1 MITKEGLAALT
12 VAVPVFQAY
21 RLKEGLTH
29 AVPVN
34 VIGVLT
40 LLLSVFLT
48 LPGVAQTAAALPTD
62 QYRYYDINKIH
73 SNEVIKGITKD
84 DKGFVWLATDQ
95 GVLRFDGNETV
106 LFFKE
111 LPSPYTKKFLKRK
124 NGQLLVLTDYGVK
137 EIIHNPDT
145 TYFRPME
152 VGGKPLDEPLNYP
165 KSVFED
171 KEGNVWIGE
180 ANAVVKLSEAGFKRY
195 FLGAR
200 YQSIN
205 YHRSFSFADDAFGHI
220 WIAPYQGRLLTYNKA
235 QDRLEEVGISN
246 YPLTE
251 ATAIISLRGDH
262 LLIFGKEG
270 ILQLKIDSGKN
281 ILENTWIGGPGYIST
296 AILIDNVLYVGTWG
310 NGLYFANTGETPY
323 RFQKLSAL
331 SFRDVLDFHY
341 DQQLDE
347 IWITG
352 SENIGLLKPSVVKPM
367 QALGDSR
374 IESFDF
380 DSTGTLY
387 YSTGEQLLKLAP
399 AEGEEVSS
407 LQAATSAYFD
417 RIVADDDKLWIGD
430 ALGRISYYSLSTNDM
445 QQVRD
450 SISGPT
456 VTYILKD
463 REGNK
468 WFAGLNELVKVDNN
482 GEVGVYEEVSNSVVL
497 GQSASGEL
505 LCGGQGRSNLL
516 YRFQEETNQFKP
528 LKVDFTFAATEAIIV
543 NDIAFDSLGNAWLAT
558 SEGLV
563 RTTAKGEGYTAER
576 VTLKGIDINEPLTS
590 ILILGEQVWLGY
602 PNALAFYKQGQV
614 VLYTRENGLPSR
626 VLKERC
632 FRLHD
637 NKLYVATAKGLAQI
651 DITRPFYQLTP
662 QPQLKGVLI
671 NGEKFPISGSENL
684 RFPHGARMQF
694 DFASLTYP
702 GNNVLYQTRL
712 SGAEKNWSE
721 PSPNNSISIFGFSEG
736 TYTLQ
741 VRARDTGY
749 LWSEPMEFTF
759 VVAAPW
765 YKSWWALLLFLLAG
779 VLLIITSVKVY
790 HYHLINQK
798 KRLQRIIEERTREI
812 SLQKNEIIEQKN
824 KLIQQKEEL
833 IEKNN
838 AVYKSQKALTEA
850 DLKFMHLKEKQLQ
863 DQIEY
868 RNKQITTHT
877 LNIIQKNEMMQEL
890 RDQLEKSIKA
900 SNGSAPQTELKKM
913 LKMIDESYRLDK
925 DWEDFKLYFE
935 QIHTGFYAKL
945 KVNYPDLTNQEL
957 RHCALIRLNLSNAEC
972 ASLLGISPG
981 SIKVTRT
988 RLRKKLNLENHQS
1001 LTDLLMGI

>member
-1 MITKEGLAALT
+1 VKTLTACVPAVEMVWINSFFKYMGSHYPLWAVLLVLAVLAPRAVQAQELT
-12 VAVPVFQAY
+12 
-21 RLKEGLTH
+21 
-29 AVPVN
+29 
-34 VIGVLT
+34 
-40 LLLSVFLT
+40 
-48 LPGVAQTAAALPTD
+48 LPTD
-62 QYRYYDINKIH
+62 QYQYYDINKIH

-84 DKGFVWLATDQ
+84 ENGFVWLATDQ

-124 NGQLLVLTDYGVK
+124 NGQLLVLTDYGIR
-137 EIIHNPDT
+137 EIVHNQDT
-145 TYFRPME
+145 TYFRPLQ
-152 VGGKPLDEPLNYP
+152 VRGKSLEESLNYP

-171 KEGNVWIGE
+171 KEGNIWIGE
-180 ANAVVKLSEAGFKRY
+180 ANAVIKISEAGIKRY

-205 YHRSFSFADDAFGHI
+205 YHRSFSFAEDAFGHI
-220 WIAPYQGRLLTYNKA
+220 WIAPYHGKLLTYNKA
-235 QDRLEEVGISN
+235 EDRLEDAGVAD
-246 YPLTE
+246 YPLSEVTS
-251 ATAIISLRGDH
+251 IIGLRGDH
-262 LLIFGKEG
+262 LLISGKEG
-270 ILQLKIDSGKN
+270 MLQLKIDSGKN
-281 ILENTWIGGPGYIST
+281 ILENEWVGGPVNIST
-296 AILIDNVLYVGTWG
+296 SILIGNTLYVGTWG
-310 NGLYFANTGETPY
+310 AGLYYANTRATPY
-323 RFQKLSAL
+323 AFRKLNAL
-331 SFRDVLDFHY
+331 SFRDVLDFHH
-341 DQQLDE
+341 DPQHDE

-352 SENIGLLKPSVVKPM
+352 SENIGLLKPTVVRPL
-367 QALGDSR
+367 QAVGDSR
-374 IESFDF
+374 VESYTF

-387 YSTGEQLLKLAP
+387 YSTGEQLLKLPPIAG
-399 AEGEEVSS
+399 ADVSA
-407 LQAATSAYFD
+407 LRAANATYFD
-417 RIVADDDKLWIGD
+417 RIVADGDKLWIGD
-430 ALGRISYYSLSTNDM
+430 ALGRISYYELNANYL

-450 SISGPT
+450 SVSGPT

-463 REGNK
+463 QDDNK
-468 WFAGLNELVKVDNN
+468 WFTGLNELVKVDAR
-482 GEVGVYEEVSNSVVL
+482 GELAVYEEVTNSVVMVQSDS
-497 GQSASGEL
+497 GQL
-505 LCGGQGRSNLL
+505 LCGGQGRNRLL
-516 YRFQEETNQFKP
+516 YRYEPQKDLFESLAIN
-528 LKVDFTFAATEAIIV
+528 FAFPATEAIIV
-543 NDIAFDSLGNAWLAT
+543 NDMAFDSLGNAWLAT

-563 RTTAKGEGYTAER
+563 RTIEKEGAITAER
-576 VTLKGIDINEPLTS
+576 ISLKGFDINEPLTS
-590 ILILGEQVWLGY
+590 IAIIGEQVWLAY
-602 PNALAFYKQGQV
+602 ANALAFYNQGQV

-632 FRLHD
+632 FKLHD

-651 DITRPFYQLTP
+651 DIMRPIYHTTP
-662 QPQLKGVLI
+662 QPLIKGVLV
-671 NGEKFPISGSENL
+671 NGEKVSLLGNNELS
-684 RFPHGARMQF
+684 FPHEARMQF
-694 DFASLTYP
+694 DFVSLTYP
-702 GNNVLYQTRL
+702 GNNILYQTRL
-712 SGAEKNWSE
+712 RGAEKNWSE
-721 PSPNNSISIFGFSEG
+721 PTPNSSISIFGFSEG

-741 VRARDTGY
+741 VRARDMGY

-765 YKSWWALLLFLLAG
+765 YKSWWAILLFLLAG
-779 VLLIITSVKVY
+779 VALIMASVKVY
-790 HYHLINQK
+790 HFHLINQK
-798 KRLQRIIEERTREI
+798 RKLQKVIEKRTHEI
-812 SLQKNEIIEQKN
+812 NLQKNEIIEQKN

-838 AVYKSQKALTEA
+838 TVYKSQKALSEA

-890 RDQLEKSIKA
+890 RNQLEKSIKA
-900 SNGSAPQTELKKM
+900 SNGTPQNELRKM
-913 LKMIDESYRLDK
+913 LKLIDESYRLDK

-1001 LTDLLMGI
+1001 LTDLVMGL